1 MLFDS
6 DLTNVESASFSSE
19 IRNYFNFDFVICRE
33 LIYHFNIFLILLPSI
48 FEIIFLG
55 FCFEIIEHSGFRTW
69 EAAQSGEHI
78 GKSHF
83 SHHTLCIS
91 FIVFGP
97 I

>member
-1 MLFDS
+1 MMWYIISIYFLFP
-6 DLTNVESASFSSE
+6 
-19 IRNYFNFDFVICRE
+19 
-33 LIYHFNIFLILLPSI
+33 LPSI

-55 FCFEIIEHSGFRTW
+55 FCFEIIEHSGLKTC
-69 EAAQSGEHI
+69 EAAQLGEHI

-83 SHHTLCIS
+83 SHQTLYTS